1 MRRIGGKRLIA
12 WCSTVLTIV
21 SMARVLVLFLEA
33 VAVVRDE
40 RRHDHEL
47 LELCSGGA
55 ARGSAKM
62 RSACL
67 QAHAERASPI
77 LLKAIVRA
85 ISTAWMEFA
94 ETIASPLGFASV
106 VLFIFSSLL
115 LPIVPWAR
123 AVLTAWA
130 GEDDENEQN
139 LHRDG
144 DLETHVIV
152 LNGDDSWAQPKSGMR
167 RKLARRIVGQQP
179 KIRASACVGSGWEE
193 DGVRFSGI

>member
-1 MRRIGGKRLIA
+1 MRRVGGKRLFA
-12 WCSTVLTIV
+12 WFSTVITVI
-21 SMARVLVLFLEA
+21 SMARVMVLFLEA

-40 RRHDHEL
+40 RGHDHEL

-67 QAHAERASPI
+67 QAQAERASPI

-85 ISTAWMEFA
+85 VSTAWKEFA

-106 VLFIFSSLL
+106 VLFIISSLL
-115 LPIVPWAR
+115 LPVVPWAR

-130 GEDDENEQN
+130 GDDDEQD
-139 LHRDG
+139 LHRDS

-152 LNGDDSWAQPKSGMR
+152 LNGDQSWLPPKAGMR
-167 RKLARRIVGQQP
+167 KKLARKLVGHTP
-179 KIRASACVGSGWEE
+179 KIRASAGVGPSGGWVE
-193 DGVRFSGI
+193 DDVRFSGL

>member
-1 MRRIGGKRLIA
+1 MRRIGGKRLFA
-12 WCSTVLTIV
+12 WFSTVLAVI

-40 RRHDHEL
+40 RNHDSEL
-47 LELCSGGA
+47 LELCSGGQ
-55 ARGSAKM
+55 ARGSPKM

-67 QAHAERASPI
+67 QAQAERASPI

-85 ISTAWMEFA
+85 VSTAWKEFA

-106 VLFIFSSLL
+106 ILFILSSLL
-115 LPIVPWAR
+115 LPIVPWVR
-123 AVLTAWA
+123 AVLTTWA
-130 GEDDENEQN
+130 GDGDDDEQD

-152 LNGDDSWAQPKSGMR
+152 LNGDQSWLPPKPGMR
-167 RKLARRIVGQQP
+167 KKIARRLVGQP
-179 KIRASACVGSGWEE
+179 KIRAPASAGSGGWME
-193 DGVRFSGI
+193 DDVRFSGI